1 MTGRLEGRI
10 ALVTGASR
18 GIGRAVAERY
28 AAEGA
33 HVIALART
41 TGALE
46 ELDDAVKAAGSGD
59 GVTLVPV
66 DLTDLEKIDMI
77 AASIHQRF
85 GHIDVLT
92 SAAGQL
98 GQLSPVAHI
107 APKTWSQTLA
117 LDLEVNFRLIRA
129 FDPLLRQS
137 AAGRAVFTTCERARD
152 PKAYWALPGTA
163 KAALEALVR
172 SYADE
177 LEKTAV
183 RVSLIDPGPAA
194 TRLRRQAFPGEPED
208 AQTPPDDPAI
218 TDLYVQAA
226 ETGWSANG
234 ELLTRA
240 A

>member
-1 MTGRLEGRI
+1 MTGRLAGRV

-46 ELDDAVKAAGSGD
+46 ELDDAVKTAGHGE

-66 DLTDLEKIDMI
+66 DLSELDKIDMI

-85 GHIDVLT
+85 GHIDILASV
-92 SAAGQL
+92 AGQL

-107 APKTWSQTLA
+107 APKTWTRTMT
-117 LDLEVNFRLIRA
+117 LDLTVNFHLIRA
-129 FDPLLRQS
+129 FDPLLRRS
-137 AAGRAVFTTCERARD
+137 ASGRALFTTCERGRA
-152 PKAYWALPGTA
+152 PKAYWAVHAAA
-163 KAALEALVR
+163 KAGLRALVE

-177 LEKTAV
+177 LGKTAV
-183 RVSLIDPGPAA
+183 KATLIDPGPAA
-194 TRLRRQAFPGEPED
+194 TRLRRQAFPGEAADAHPPPE
-208 AQTPPDDPAI
+208 DPAI
-218 TDLYVQAA
+218 TDLYVRAA
-226 ETGWSANG
+226 EPGWTENG
-234 ELLTRA
+234 TLLTR
-240 A
+240 